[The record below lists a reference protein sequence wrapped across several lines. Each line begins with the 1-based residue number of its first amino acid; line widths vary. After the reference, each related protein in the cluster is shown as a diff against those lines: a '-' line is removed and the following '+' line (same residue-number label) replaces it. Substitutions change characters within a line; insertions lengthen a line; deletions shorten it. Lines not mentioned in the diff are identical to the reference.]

1 MAARGRRDGREPA
14 FPGPPT
20 RAIVGAMS
28 GRIPEDFIDAVLART
43 DIAEVI
49 GARVPLRRSGRELA
63 GRCPFHEEKTP
74 SFTVSPQKQFYHCFG
89 CGAHGTVIGFLMA
102 IDRLDFREAIAE
114 LAQRAGLTL
123 PQEAQ
128 QAQEAGT
135 SLSALYEVLAAAS
148 TFYRKQLRHH
158 PAAATATEYL
168 KDRGLDGKTAARF
181 HLGFAPDAW
190 DELGQALGDRYGSDL
205 MRQAGLL
212 TGGDGERS
220 YDRFRGRVMFPIEDR
235 RGRVLGFGGR
245 ILGQGEPKYLNSP
258 ETAVFHKGREL
269 YGLHNVLQHARNPHA
284 LLVVEGYMD
293 VVMLAQHGIGNA
305 VAVLGTALTTEHLR
319 SAFRVTPRLVLCF
332 DGDNA
337 GRRAAERAVDNAL
350 PELAGGRDLRL
361 LFLPDGEDPDSLVRR
376 IGKEAFLELAGRAV
390 PVSQHLIDRLRDSAN
405 IATEEGRAQLA
416 ELAKPLVDRL
426 PTGTYRDLIVEK
438 ISRLVGRSGWN
449 SALRAPALTRVPR
462 ITGQRPSPVWR
473 AILLLAHYPTLAQ
486 QIGDLSSLTEIRP
499 DGLDLLRRLL
509 AALRELRQP
518 RLDLLLEHWRDSD
531 DGAALSSIL
540 ANAQALPEDAEPAER
555 ELREIIERLLSQA
568 ARAHRLNA
576 LVRGVPPSQLD
587 AEQRAEVLALLNRRG
602 GAQT

>member
-1 MAARGRRDGREPA
+1 
-14 FPGPPT
+14 
-20 RAIVGAMS
+20 MS

-114 LAQRAGLTL
+114 LAQRAGMTL
-123 PQEAQ
+123 PQEAAPAHEQ
-128 QAQEAGT
+128 GT
-135 SLSALYEVLAAAS
+135 PLAALYEVLAAAS
-148 TFYRKQLRHH
+148 AFYRKQLRHH
-158 PAAATATEYL
+158 PAAAAAVEYL

-181 HLGFAPDAW
+181 HLGFAPDGW
-190 DELGQALGDRYGSDL
+190 DGLGRALGERYGADL
-205 MRQAGLL
+205 LRQAGLL
-212 TGGDGERS
+212 AGDDGGRG

-245 ILGQGEPKYLNSP
+245 IIGQGEPKYLNSP

-269 YGLHNVLQHARNPHA
+269 YGLPNVLQQARNPHA

-293 VVMLAQHGIGNA
+293 VVMLAQHGIDNA
-305 VAVLGTALTTEHLR
+305 VAVLGTALTAEHLR
-319 SAFRVTPRLVLCF
+319 AAFRVTPRLVLCF

-350 PELAGGRDLRL
+350 PELADGRDLRL
-361 LFLPDGEDPDSLVRR
+361 LFLPEGEDPDSLVRR
-376 IGKEAFLELAGRAV
+376 IGKDAFLELAGQAV
-390 PVSQHLIDRLRDSAN
+390 PVSQHLIDRLRGSAN

-416 ELAKPLVDRL
+416 ELAKPLIEKL

-438 ISRLVGRSGWN
+438 ISRFVGHSGL
-449 SALRAPALTRVPR
+449 SITPGARASTRMPR
-462 ITGQRPSPVWR
+462 PTGRRPSPVWR
-473 AILLLAHYPTLAQ
+473 AILLLAHYPNLAQ
-486 QIGDLSSLTEIRP
+486 QLGDLTPLTETHP
-499 DGLDLLRRLL
+499 DGLDLLLRLL
-509 AALRELRQP
+509 ATLRELRQP
-518 RLDLLLEHWRDSD
+518 RLDLLLEHWRDTD

-540 ANAQALPEDAEPAER
+540 SHAEAVPEEAAPAER

-568 ARAHRLNA
+568 ARTHRLNA
-576 LVRGVPPSQLD
+576 LVRGAPPSQLD
-587 AEQRAEVLALLNRRG
+587 AEQRAKVLALLNQRG
-602 GAQT
+602 DAPT